1 MNWVLTLTMLGLLT
15 FGVFCIYSATEFR
28 DEPGIAALWRS
39 QITWI
44 LVGLVLYFGAALVDY
59 RWMRWGAIPLYIAAL
74 VVLVSVHFVGSEIN
88 ASKSWISLGGFRFQ
102 PSQPMVVAGVVAI
115 AFVLAE
121 LHKHVPVFRFHSLR
135 LAGAGALAGIP
146 AVSILLEGD
155 LGSAYVWGP
164 LIGAMLLVGSI
175 PFRYLIVIALV
186 GLTVLPLAYNF
197 GLKEYQK
204 ARIEVW
210 LDVLQGKPI
219 DVQNEGWAS
228 DKILKAVGSSGWSGK
243 GYLGKNT
250 TGQKTMNRMGF
261 LPQRTAHN
269 DYIFAVLAEE
279 HGFRGAMLLLSAF
292 GFLILQLMYVAVW
305 ARDQLGRLVVVGTAA
320 VLFAHI
326 FQHVGMNIALTP
338 ITGIPLPFI
347 SYGGTFT
354 ISIMLLL
361 GLVQS
366 AWVHRNT
373 PAPETEKKQRL

>member
-28 DEPGIAALWRS
+28 DEPGIATLWRS

-44 LVGLVLYFGAALVDY
+44 LVGLALYFGAALVDY
-59 RWMRWGAIPLYIAAL
+59 RWMRWGSIPLYLAAL
-74 VVLVSVHFVGSEIN
+74 GLLISVHFIGSEVN
-88 ASKSWISLGGFRFQ
+88 ASKSWINLGGFRFQ
-102 PSQPMVVAGVVAI
+102 PSQPMVVAGIVAV

-121 LHKHVPVFRFHSLR
+121 LHKHVSFFRFHFLR
-135 LAGAGALAGIP
+135 LAAAGILAGIP

-164 LIGAMLLVGSI
+164 LLAAMLLVGSI

-228 DKILKAVGSSGWSGK
+228 DKILKAVGSSGWPGK
-243 GYLGKNT
+243 GYLGKRT
-250 TGQKTMNRMGF
+250 KGQKTMNRMGF

-279 HGFRGAMLLLSAF
+279 HGFRGAMLLFVSLRRS
-292 GFLILQLMYVAVW
+292 
-305 ARDQLGRLVVVGTAA
+305 
-320 VLFAHI
+320 
-326 FQHVGMNIALTP
+326 
-338 ITGIPLPFI
+338 
-347 SYGGTFT
+347 
-354 ISIMLLL
+354 
-361 GLVQS
+361 
-366 AWVHRNT
+366 
-373 PAPETEKKQRL
+373 PAPGHPIVCRASV